1 MFKTYIANFRSEY
14 FTEANNTFDQ
24 LCMNYIN
31 ERIQNLFVDI
41 MLKKEKQWYDS
52 QSLDV
57 PFVEF
62 FDNTDIIGI

>member
-24 LCMNYIN
+24 LCINYIN

-52 QSLDV
+52 
-57 PFVEF
+57 
-62 FDNTDIIGI
+62 